1 MAALAHRLSCPI
13 TVERHLAGYELH
25 GGVSVVHQIDNGAQ
39 LSTTD
44 ATVRTAML
52 TGEGQGPVR
61 IRRLWMSNN
70 WLGLGQETFLHN
82 LWVVDMYR
90 IGFSKGDERKVHI
103 ILDVR
108 VEGVH
113 LILHEP
119 DGIRT

>member
-1 MAALAHRLSCPI
+1 
-13 TVERHLAGYELH
+13 
-25 GGVSVVHQIDNGAQ
+25 
-39 LSTTD
+39 
-44 ATVRTAML
+44 ML

-70 WLGLGQETFLHN
+70 WLGLGQETLLHN